1 MTNEELKKWIE
12 FGSDE
17 TDMVCPCCGGTGQK
31 KKGGSKGNPF
41 DKIPF
46 DVVDFY

>member
-17 TDMVCPCCGGTGQK
+17 TDTVCPCCGGTGQK
-31 KKGGSKGNPF
+31 KGNTGDGYVPQYY
-41 DKIPF
+41 DDI
-46 DVVDFY
+46 VGCM